1 MKLDI
6 IGDVHKGK
14 RRFEERTIEG
24 CIVRDHDGHPLEQ
37 RSDRG
42 VAIQPLRMPPPII
55 PYFMCNSSTSHRK
68 SGREERARIAP
79 AAQQRYTGSTM
90 YI

>member
-42 VAIQPLRMPPPII
+42 VAIQ
-55 PYFMCNSSTSHRK
+55 
-68 SGREERARIAP
+68 
-79 AAQQRYTGSTM
+79 AAADASPNYS
-90 YI
+90 ILHV